1 MPLTLACVPN
11 DTRVALTGQ
20 PVPSISRSLYFD
32 RFTDPGLKDDPRK
45 TFFTE
50 GFRAHTS
57 TFHLKAWQSLI
68 DSGALKGEVLYAQLQ
83 SRLMVN
89 MAGGVMENA
98 GLCLDRFGMP
108 YIPGS
113 AVKGCARRAALAALH
128 EWCETGSKPSE
139 PDNLFTPACAPFADP
154 AQMLAAIARVFGWG
168 EQDWSSAKTQPSKS
182 IEMPRW
188 KSDFAWACTP
198 TPIEPGQ
205 PATAAPSSPYSWEII
220 RRETAQILALDLG
233 ILVPE
238 SDAAPWN
245 LLPNF
250 AGSVSFLPGILVE
263 VAGLAHTTTTPTTGA
278 LELDVLTCHHRIYY
292 SAKDSSTPR
301 YATDDEEPNPVF
313 FPSIAAGHVFALVTV
328 GLGNCAT
335 QGLSSAQSWLAAG
348 LSVFGVG
355 AKTAAGYGWFDCS
368 PQLSDLVSETLRRR
382 TLVEEQRKAA
392 EEENKAARQREEMRR
407 QKQAADQKKLAEMTP
422 DQRDDYQLSELT
434 EDQFRA
440 ALDNFRKK
448 ASNEQQAIVRALR
461 LPKDSEGSRRAFWD
475 LLKAKAQRGG
485 KPAQVEQAV
494 RALSKQMFSGPEGR
508 MP

>member
-11 DTRVALTGQ
+11 DTRVALSGQ

-32 RFTDPGLKDDPRK
+32 RFTDPALEMDDRRNY
-45 TFFTE
+45 FTE

-98 GLCLDRFGMP
+98 GLRLDRYGMP

-154 AQMLAAIARVFGWG
+154 AQMLATLARVFGWCD
-168 EQDWSSAKTQPSKS
+168 QDWSSDKTQPSKS

-245 LLPNF
+245 ILPNF

-263 VAGLAHTTTTPTTGA
+263 VPTNENCGPTPFEGTPPPGH
-278 LELDVLTCHHRIYY
+278 LELDIVTGHHGDYY
-292 SAKDSSTPR
+292 RSEDPNAVARDI
-301 YATDDEEPNPVF
+301 EEPVPVV
-313 FPSIAAGHVFALVTV
+313 FPSIAARQVFTFCIVP
-328 GLGNCAT
+328 LGNSPKGPAESASRWLTC
-335 QGLSSAQSWLAAG
+335 GLTT
-348 LSVFGVG
+348 FGIG
-355 AKTAAGYGWFDCS
+355 AKTNAGYGWFEDVTAHKR
-368 PQLSDLVSETLRRR
+368 DHDGKVRE
-382 TLVEEQRKAA
+382 AA
-392 EEENKAARQREEMRR
+392 ERIAHQAELAAAQLALRANLSPDPLLMEEFSKLKEDALRGRINAFATEE
-407 QKQAADQKKLAEMTP
+407 KFWS
-422 DQRDDYQLSELT
+422 QRDRDERVQLTLLHYLT
-434 EDQFRA
+434 A
-440 ALDNFRKK
+440 VA
-448 ASNEQQAIVRALR
+448 
-461 LPKDSEGSRRAFWD
+461 PD
-475 LLKAKAQRGG
+475 LLANDRANPKSKIAKAIANLSIKFPQVAQRQ
-485 KPAQVEQAV
+485 P
-494 RALSKQMFSGPEGR
+494 
-508 MP
+508 